1 MMVLATKLMT
11 AEELFKMPHGN
22 YRYELLKGELIQM
35 SPAGGK
41 HGVIA
46 GKIFLRIATFVE
58 SRKLG
63 VVCAAETGFILAR
76 NPDVVRGADASF
88 VSNARIPKTG
98 EPKGYWELAP
108 DLAVEV
114 ISPNDP
120 ASEVQSKVV
129 EYLDAGTRL
138 VWVIDPESKTVSV
151 YRSLSSAR
159 VLTAKDTLDG
169 ADVLAGFSVAVQ
181 ELFE

>member
-1 MMVLATKLMT
+1 MVIATKLMT

-22 YRYELLKGELIQM
+22 RRYELVKGELIEM

-46 GKIFLRIATFVE
+46 GRILIRLGAYVE
-58 SRKLG
+58 SKKLG

-76 NPDVVRGADASF
+76 DPDVVRGADASF
-88 VSNARIPKTG
+88 VSNARIPKEG

-120 ASEVQSKVV
+120 ASELQSKVV
-129 EYLDAGTRL
+129 EYLNAGTRL
-138 VWVIDPESKTVSV
+138 VWVIDPESQTVTA
-151 YRSLSSAR
+151 YRSLANVR
-159 VLTAKDTLDG
+159 VLTSKDTLDG
-169 ADVLAGFSVAVQ
+169 ADVLPEFSVTVS

>member
-1 MMVLATKLMT
+1 MVIGTGLMT

-22 YRYELLKGELIQM
+22 RRYELVKGELIEM

-46 GKIFLRIATFVE
+46 LHLGALLDAFVRGR
-58 SRKLG
+58 SLG

-76 NPDVVRGADASF
+76 NPDIVRAADVSF
-88 VSNARIPKTG
+88 ISKTRIPKKGQPT
-98 EPKGYWELAP
+98 GYWELAP

-114 ISPNDP
+114 ISPSDP

-129 EYLDAGTRL
+129 EYLSAGTRL
-138 VWVIDPESKTVSV
+138 VWVIDPESRTVTM
-151 YRSLSSAR
+151 YRSLANAR
-159 VLTAKDTLDG
+159 VLTIKDVLDG
-169 ADVLAGFSVAVQ
+169 ADVLPGFSVAVS